1 MQLETLI
8 GRNTLGI
15 LYFPADY
22 AHPRKGLLALWRRHL
37 LANAAVRDREYMLAL
52 FSSHFPNSRFVTM
65 ADEKIPAQEIESA
78 DNLVLLFPDSIGLDF
93 GIIERSIASRWP
105 AKRMFALNGRRR
117 FFRLDAAM
125 RRRLAVR
132 RFLEKSRIPEAGFLV
147 LFMVATPFLALI
159 DLARGHR

>member
-8 GRNTLGI
+8 GRDTLGI

-22 AHPRKGLLALWRRHL
+22 GRPRKGLLALWRRHL

-52 FSSHFPNSRFVTM
+52 FNSHFPNCRLVTM
-65 ADEKIPAQEIESA
+65 AAEKIPVQEIESV
-78 DNLVLLFPDSIGLDF
+78 DNVVLLFPDSIGLDF
-93 GIIERSIASRWP
+93 GIIERSIGSRWP

-125 RRRLAVR
+125 RRRIAVR
-132 RFLEKSRIPEAGFLV
+132 RFLEKSRIPEAGLLV
-147 LFMVATPFLALI
+147 VFMVATPFLALF
-159 DLARGHR
+159 DVARGRR